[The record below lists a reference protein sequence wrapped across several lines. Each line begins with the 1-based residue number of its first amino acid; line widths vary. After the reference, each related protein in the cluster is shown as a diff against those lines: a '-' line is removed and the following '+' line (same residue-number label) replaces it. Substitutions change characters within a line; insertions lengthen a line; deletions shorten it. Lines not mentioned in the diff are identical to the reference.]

1 MAFSTA
7 TIQLFLNTAGAKDA
21 LSGFQRK
28 FDSTIANIGKVALGL
43 LGVRG
48 LGGIYNQMQ
57 QIVQLSERWQLPVE
71 KVSQF
76 ANAFSLFGGNAEGAA
91 QTIEKFQQLANNL
104 KFHSSGA
111 LRDLSAIIGVNL
123 NNKDYFGVINAIRSQ
138 FGNLNKD
145 AQVEVLD
152 MLGMDDIALQRMLKA
167 SDAEF
172 NQAMT
177 EASEMGV
184 VTDDLAKSLRDIEIG
199 WARLKASLIAA
210 FAPMLESLKPV
221 LDGLNRLL
229 NWFNKLDPKTK
240 QWVAKILTAVVAIKS
255 LGAALKLLNLG
266 GMIGGLAGLATNP
279 LGWIGLAAA
288 AALVL
293 AENWDK
299 VTAAWDRF
307 SEKAPAVTGTLKSV
321 WNLVKTIND
330 GIWSLGDWLDRQT
343 GLKVDVNKSRQS
355 YQNVLSGKY
364 TAADIDASWDLI
376 NLLREQG
383 KITPEQDAQVA
394 ELLQAAE
401 LAINKKGPQDMRAA
415 QWLRAMELANKD
427 TSLMPFSKELR
438 MQAES
443 DHQIYQHLK
452 GLQGTQLHAG
462 TINIYGVQGAED
474 MVRELENLPRNN
486 MVATKGY

>member
-76 ANAFSLFGGNAEGAA
+76 ANAFSLFGGNAEGAV

-123 NNKDYFGVINAIRSQ
+123 NNKDYLGVINAIRSQ
-138 FGNLNKD
+138 FGNLNRD

-221 LDGLNRLL
+221 LNGLNRLL
-229 NWFNKLDPKTK
+229 TWFNRLSPKTK
-240 QWVAKILTAVVAIKS
+240 QWVATILTAVVAIKS

-266 GMIGGLAGLATNP
+266 GMIGGA
-279 LGWIGLAAA
+279 IGLAANPLAWIA
-288 AALVL
+288 AAAAGAVL
-293 AENWDK
+293 LATNWDK
-299 VTAAWDRF
+299 VTAAFDKWGQKYPEWAGFFEGLKYFLEGIGVACKLIFDVVSGIVDFFTNRGRNLPGMADLQEMAKYQAEGARVWF
-307 SEKAPAVTGTLKSV
+307 DEDGNMNIDYPEGHPKNPNTKRKAAQANDFLMRNNLIAPAESV
-321 WNLVKTIND
+321 
-330 GIWSLGDWLDRQT
+330 
-343 GLKVDVNKSRQS
+343 
-355 YQNVLSGKY
+355 
-364 TAADIDASWDLI
+364 
-376 NLLREQG
+376 
-383 KITPEQDAQVA
+383 
-394 ELLQAAE
+394 
-401 LAINKKGPQDMRAA
+401 RAA
-415 QWLRAMELANKD
+415 GAYNASRIDNSVD
-427 TSLMPFSKELR
+427 NGVR
-438 MQAES
+438 
-443 DHQIYQHLK
+443 
-452 GLQGTQLHAG
+452 AG
-462 TINIYGVQGAED
+462 TINIYGVDGADD
-474 MVRELENLPRNN
+474 MMTRLSNLPRNN
-486 MVATKGY
+486 MTPIKGY